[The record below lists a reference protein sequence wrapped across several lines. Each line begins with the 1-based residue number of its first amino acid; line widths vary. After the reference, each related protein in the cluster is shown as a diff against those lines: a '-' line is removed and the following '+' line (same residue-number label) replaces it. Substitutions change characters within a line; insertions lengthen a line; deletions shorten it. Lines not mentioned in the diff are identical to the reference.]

1 MNYEKY
7 TSHIAEVLVKLKEL
21 REIQENLLI
30 TVSEM
35 DLENFED
42 LDRTHE
48 ELYDQI
54 QNEIDE
60 LWILQ

>member
-1 MNYEKY
+1 MSYEKY
-7 TSHIAEVLVKLKEL
+7 TSEIAKILMKLKEL

-35 DLENFED
+35 DLENLED

-48 ELYDQI
+48 EMYDQI